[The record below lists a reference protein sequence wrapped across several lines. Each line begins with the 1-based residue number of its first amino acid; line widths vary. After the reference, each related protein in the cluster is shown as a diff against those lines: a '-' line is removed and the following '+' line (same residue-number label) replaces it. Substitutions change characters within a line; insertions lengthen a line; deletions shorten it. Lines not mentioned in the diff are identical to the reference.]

1 MNFFAISALVNFF
14 TSLILGVFVILKSRS
29 SKNFSFFVFCFFVAV
44 WSLGYYFWQIADD
57 GISALFWCRAL
68 MAFAIFIP
76 VSYLHF
82 VYALVDLI
90 DKRRKFLIFSYV
102 LFSLFLLGDFTP
114 YFISHV
120 EPLLKFKF
128 WPIAGP
134 LYTLFLLVWFFY
146 VVYSTYLL
154 FDKYRKSLG
163 IIRLQIKYVMLGM
176 IIGFAGGSTN
186 YFLWYRIPILPVA
199 NILVSVY
206 VASIAYAIIR
216 YRLMDIRIVARRI
229 FIYFGAGAFTYGFF
243 YFTIWLYSR
252 AFGGIFSSG
261 AYAAGLVV
269 APAFVFGFY
278 RLDNGLKRFAN
289 KYLFASLYNYQETI
303 NKLTDEL
310 NNYIDLNKVIS
321 LIVDTIKKT
330 MQLDRAG
337 VLLVNAETRPISYQI
352 AKVIGFNRQNGISL
366 VQDNFLTRQLEK
378 TQKPLVRDELTLLSR
393 DARILKDKKS
403 IETLHAHMKK
413 IEASLCLPLMSGK
426 KLIGIIVLGAKISG
440 DAYTSED
447 LELLNTLSK
456 QAGIAVENARLY
468 KKIEDFSETL
478 QEKVDEQTK
487 DITAK
492 KEALEKKTKDLEENN
507 AYMKKLLA
515 MRSEFLDTASHQ
527 LRTPVSVIKG
537 MLSMILEGDMS
548 KENID
553 KFMKASFE
561 KSIKL
566 GEIINDILRAS
577 ETESEKFNLKFEKA
591 DIKAILEKI
600 IEDKRILA
608 DKKGLSFKLTVAGK
622 LSPVMIDEKYMS
634 EAIGNLIDNSIK
646 YTVKGGV
653 FIKAEE
659 KERII
664 FIRVSDTG
672 IGIPKEDE
680 PKLFDKFVRAKNA
693 VNAYADG
700 TGLGLY
706 IVKKIV
712 TMHKGAS
719 IEIEWT
725 EENRGTTFLIKLPV
739 A

>member
-1 MNFFAISALVNFF
+1 
-14 TSLILGVFVILKSRS
+14 
-29 SKNFSFFVFCFFVAV
+29 
-44 WSLGYYFWQIADD
+44 
-57 GISALFWCRAL
+57 